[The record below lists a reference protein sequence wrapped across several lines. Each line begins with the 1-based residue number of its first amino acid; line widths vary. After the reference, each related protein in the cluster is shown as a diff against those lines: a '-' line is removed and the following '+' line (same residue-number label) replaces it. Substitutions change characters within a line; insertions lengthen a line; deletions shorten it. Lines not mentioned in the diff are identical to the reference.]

1 MPLPLCATM
10 QKPRFTDRSG
20 RAWTFRD
27 YRVAESGVQPVA
39 INHRSGEYR
48 AFVAEHEDTILVY
61 RFGAWSYRTT
71 EPNVLESQLLF
82 ARPVADAPERSA
94 RRTSES
100 VRSLCLARRKPLRA
114 SQNDDT

>member
-1 MPLPLCATM
+1 M

-27 YRVAESGVQPVA
+27 YRVAESGLQPVD

-48 AFVAEHEDTILVY
+48 AFVAETEDTILVY
-61 RFGAWSYRTT
+61 RFGAWSYRTI

-82 ARPVADAPERSA
+82 ARPVADAPVRARSA
-94 RRTSES
+94 KSDCGKS
-100 VRSLCLARRKPLRA
+100 GCLERRKPLRA
-114 SQNDDT
+114 TPTEAP